1 MQNIQHTQS
10 TLAFNAGIAYSD
22 YTKRLVA
29 YCIAAL
35 VAFLMSA
42 YFIVGYL
49 VGNIQF
55 WNWGTTE
62 WMNGIVG
69 IGLTFVMTAF
79 QFFLYAQG
87 DKAGGKKATLLA
99 VFVAAGFS
107 LLSEVGQGMERD
119 NIRME
124 SKSLESPTYKAIV
137 GSIHGATSS
146 TYTPYSA
153 ELQQAQARLA
163 GCQLKLQRGE
173 VENCVHSQAKV
184 DAVNNMIQMANAS
197 KESRVLALAS
207 TAKNMERDENNYHPL
222 VNLIRNTLG
231 TTGIIASF
239 ALSLTIIVFFEYAF
253 HYLGR
258 RYADARDYLHEHGYD
273 TTRRER
279 RTPRAIH
286 AGANPSPSPVSQ
298 PSADGQGVGSVP
310 RARTPSADGGTPT
323 RTPSVLG
330 SQEEQLA
337 MPLGG
342 DDVGQAYREWLHL
355 VQVGAIEPTVRPAKR
370 WISERELVT
379 GIKAIE
385 ALANEWLEKAEREG
399 AIKINPVGG
408 IGKPKYILGG
418 AI

>member
-1 MQNIQHTQS
+1 MQSIQHTPG

-22 YTKRLVA
+22 YTKRFVA

-55 WNWGTTE
+55 WHWDTTQ

-69 IGLTFVMTAF
+69 LGLTFVMTAF

-87 DKAGGKKATLLA
+87 DKAGGKKATLFA

-124 SKSLESPTYKAIV
+124 TKSLESPTYQAIV
-137 GSIHGATSS
+137 GSIQGAASS
-146 TYTPYSA
+146 TYTPYSV
-153 ELQQAQARLA
+153 ELQQANARLA

-184 DAVNNMIQMANAS
+184 DAVNNMIQLANAS

-253 HYLGR
+253 HYLGG

-286 AGANPSPSPVSQ
+286 AGANRSPSPVSE
-298 PSADGQGVGSVP
+298 PSADGGSVP
-310 RARTPSADGGTPT
+310 SVRTPSADGGTPT
-323 RTPSVLG
+323 RTPSALD
-330 SQEEQLA
+330 SQE
-337 MPLGG
+337 M
-342 DDVGQAYREWLHL
+342 GQAYQEWLHL
-355 VQVGAIEPTVRPAKR
+355 VQAGEIEPTVRPAKR
-370 WISERELVT
+370 WISERDLVT

-385 ALANEWLEKAEREG
+385 SLATEWLEKAEREG
-399 AIKINPVGG
+399 AIKLNPVGG
-408 IGKPKYILGG
+408 IGKPKYILG
-418 AI
+418 A